1 MSVSSPGR
9 WPTKQ
14 TKPAKVLARA
24 AHSYLDRK
32 IRETSEE
39 QVEIYSKTALPF
51 DDCVKLESELQAL
64 LDGGYDV
71 SIGVSTLGA
80 VSANRL
86 APLLTA
92 VLAIDRLR
100 SRVNQGHDPREIAN
114 ALALWMNGAQY
125 RDLAALP
132 MFEGKLER
140 AVKFVGAA
148 GSELSWGFGSAFL
161 ILDRLTSGALD
172 PEFGL
177 LPLFVELG

>member
-1 MSVSSPGR
+1 MTLSVSSPGR
-9 WPTKQ
+9 WPRGEQ
-14 TKPAKVLARA
+14 TDKKTGQSFGEGHVR
-24 AHSYLDRK
+24 SSLDRK

-100 SRVNQGHDPREIAN
+100 SRVDQGHDPREIAN
-114 ALALWMNGAQY
+114 ALALWIEWSAIPRSRCTADVRRQAGA
-125 RDLAALP
+125 
-132 MFEGKLER
+132 
-140 AVKFVGAA
+140 
-148 GSELSWGFGSAFL
+148 SS
-161 ILDRLTSGALD
+161 
-172 PEFGL
+172 
-177 LPLFVELG
+177 